1 MNRGVHHVGVVRIKL
16 AGGAL
21 QSSGLCAP
29 GRGGN
34 WLPFALR
41 WEPGENAELD
51 DPVLIDVEL
60 PPGASHGPVIDR
72 RELARLGV
80 GSAPQFRAY
89 IAAHSVAWRPGVT
102 RRRHPLNRGVHLWSS
117 DPANYP
123 GPDHRRPAAS
133 GVRGPGQEEP
143 DAGRP
148 GRRVGRPGWGRDPD
162 PDGDYPDGSRGWL
175 IVPAEAAAAIR
186 MREPSRE
193 AIR

>member
-1 MNRGVHHVGVVRIKL
+1 MWVWCGSSSPEALFRARDYVLPVG
-16 AGGAL
+16 
-21 QSSGLCAP
+21 
-29 GRGGN
+29 GGN

-123 GPDHRRPAAS
+123 VLTTADRRRLAFGAQDKRNRTRADQDAAWEDLA
-133 GVRGPGQEEP
+133 GVEILTRT
-143 DAGRP
+143 ATT
-148 GRRVGRPGWGRDPD
+148 
-162 PDGDYPDGSRGWL
+162 PDGSRGWL